1 VHHLNRRSFIGGSAA
16 ASAALLGTRG
26 TARAATFEYK
36 HGHHLTIDNPVHVRA
51 VQMWAAVKRD
61 TGGQLDVTVFPN
73 QVLGTAPAMMQQL
86 RAGGIQFMTGSGG
99 TFSAIN
105 PVLAIDST
113 GFAFKSSDQFYAAQ
127 NGKLGTLLRA
137 ELAKLNII
145 AFRGMWEAGFRQVT
159 TTAKPIRTPEDL
171 AGLKI
176 RTAIGPMWI
185 DLFRSLGVAPTPIGG
200 PELYTS
206 LQTHVVDGQESE
218 YAFIELL
225 HLAEVEKYVA
235 VTNHMFT
242 AFYLAANGD
251 ALKALPENIQQ
262 IVAKHAETAA
272 GLVRADAAALNLAVP
287 DKLRRR
293 GMLFTA
299 VDQAAARRQLTAYY
313 SRWQKEFG
321 PTAWSILESY
331 SGPLA

>member
-1 VHHLNRRSFIGGSAA
+1 MHYPNRRSFIAGSAA
-16 ASAALLGTRG
+16 ATAAYLGARG
-26 TARAATFEYK
+26 TARGATFEYK
-36 HGHHLTIDNPVHVRA
+36 HGHHLTVDNPVHVRA
-51 VQMWAAVKRD
+51 VEMWAAVKRD

-99 TFSAIN
+99 TFSAID

-113 GFAFKSSDQFYAAQ
+113 GFAFKSADQFYAAQ
-127 NGKLGTLLRA
+127 NGKLGTFLRA

-159 TTAKPIRTPEDL
+159 TASKPIHAPEDL

-185 DLFRSLGVAPTPIGG
+185 DLFRSLGAAPTPIGG

-218 YAFIELL
+218 YAFVELL

-251 ALKALPENIQQ
+251 AFKALPENVQR
-262 IVAKHAETAA
+262 IVATHAEVAA
-272 GLVRADAAALNLAVP
+272 ARVRADAAALNLAVP

-293 GMLFTA
+293 GMQFTS
-299 VDQAAARRQLTAYY
+299 VDPAAARRQLASYY
-313 SRWQKEFG
+313 SRWQKTFG